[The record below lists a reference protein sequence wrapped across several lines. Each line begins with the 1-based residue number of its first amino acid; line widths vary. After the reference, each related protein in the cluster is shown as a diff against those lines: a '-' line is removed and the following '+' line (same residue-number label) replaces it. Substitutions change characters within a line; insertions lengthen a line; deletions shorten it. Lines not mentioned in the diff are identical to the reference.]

1 MDQEQNSKLVNGYV
15 LAVEDSLVQAKR
27 LEYFFKK
34 YQIDY
39 RIFST
44 GEEALIYLG
53 KRIPELIISDV
64 IMPGMDGY
72 ELCRRVKENPA
83 TAAIPVILLTSLQDP
98 NDIIRGLQAG
108 ADNFITKPYDERYL
122 LSRIEHLLSNIDL
135 DKNGFQQENTNPINL
150 RYRGE
155 EFKITSG
162 RRQILDLLV
171 SVYDTA
177 IQRNEELTAIKI
189 ELEGTNRSLVQAND
203 DLDAFSRTVS
213 HDLKSPLAVIIGF
226 TSAILDNP
234 ETTVSEEEKS
244 YVQFIH
250 ESALEMTQLIKDL
263 LSFSQSGRL
272 DLQEEELNLSDIA
285 NDILG
290 GILLRYPQCTPK
302 VKIDGDLKARA
313 DNKLMRVVLDN
324 LLGNAVK
331 YSSKVETPEI
341 TFGKKEYFGKDLF
354 FIKDNGAGFNM
365 AKADKLFQPFVRL
378 HSGMEYSGTGV
389 GLSTVKRII
398 EKHGGEIW
406 AESEEGKGAT
416 FFFTLK

>member
-1 MDQEQNSKLVNGYV
+1 MDQELNSKLVNGYV

-27 LEYFFKK
+27 LEFFFKK
-34 YQIDY
+34 YQIEY

-83 TAAIPVILLTSLQDP
+83 TSGIPVILLTSLQDP

-108 ADNFITKPYDERYL
+108 ADNFITKPYDEKYL
-122 LSRIEHLLSNIDL
+122 LSRIEHLLSNIDI

-177 IQRNEELTAIKI
+177 IQRNEELTSIKF
-189 ELEGTNRSLVQAND
+189 ELEGTNRSLVQANE

-234 ETTVSEEEKS
+234 ESTVNEEEKS
-244 YVQFIH
+244 YIQFIH

-272 DLQEEELNLSDIA
+272 DLQEEELDLSDIA

-290 GILLRYPQCTPK
+290 GILLRYPQSTPK
-302 VKIDGDLKARA
+302 VTIESDLKAKA

-324 LLGNAVK
+324 LIGNAVK
-331 YSSKVETPEI
+331 YSSKVEFPEI

-354 FIKDNGAGFNM
+354 FVKDNGAGFNM
-365 AKADKLFQPFVRL
+365 AKADNLFQPFVRL

-389 GLSTVKRII
+389 GLSTVKRIV

-416 FFFTLK
+416 FYFTLE

>member
-302 VKIDGDLKARA
+302 VTIDGDLKARA

>member
-44 GEEALIYLG
+44 GEEAIIYLG

-83 TAAIPVILLTSLQDP
+83 TATIPVILLTSLQDP

-108 ADNFITKPYDERYL
+108 ADNFITKPYDEKYL

-135 DKNGFQQENTNPINL
+135 GKNGFQQENTNPISL

-189 ELEGTNRSLVQAND
+189 ELEETNRSLVQANE

-234 ETTVSEEEKS
+234 ETSVNEDEKS
-244 YVQFIH
+244 YIQFIH

-290 GILLRYPQCTPK
+290 GILLRYPESSPK
-302 VKIDGDLKARA
+302 VTIEADLKARA

-331 YSSKVETPEI
+331 YSSKVESPEI
-341 TFGKKEYFGKDLF
+341 VFGKKEYFGKDLF
-354 FIKDNGAGFNM
+354 FVKDNGAGFNM

-378 HSGMEYSGTGV
+378 HSGLEYSGTGV

>member
-44 GEEALIYLG
+44 GEEAIIYLG

-83 TAAIPVILLTSLQDP
+83 TATIPVILLTSLQDP

-108 ADNFITKPYDERYL
+108 ADNFITKPYDEKYL

-135 DKNGFQQENTNPINL
+135 GKNGFQQENTNPISL

-189 ELEGTNRSLVQAND
+189 ELEETNRSLVQANE

-234 ETTVSEEEKS
+234 ETSVNEDEKS
-244 YVQFIH
+244 YIQFIH

-290 GILLRYPQCTPK
+290 GILLRYPESSPK
-302 VKIDGDLKARA
+302 VTIKSDLKARA

-331 YSSKVETPEI
+331 YSSKVESPEI
-341 TFGKKEYFGKDLF
+341 VFGKKEYFGKDLF
-354 FIKDNGAGFNM
+354 FVKDNGAGFNM

-378 HSGMEYSGTGV
+378 HSGLEYSGTGV

>member
-44 GEEALIYLG
+44 GEEAIIYLG

-83 TAAIPVILLTSLQDP
+83 TATIPVILLTSLQDP

-108 ADNFITKPYDERYL
+108 ADNFITKPYDEKYL

-135 DKNGFQQENTNPINL
+135 GKNGFQQENTNPISL

-189 ELEGTNRSLVQAND
+189 ELEETNRSLVQANE

-234 ETTVSEEEKS
+234 ETSVNEDEKS
-244 YVQFIH
+244 YIQFIH

-290 GILLRYPQCTPK
+290 GILLRYPESSPK
-302 VKIDGDLKARA
+302 VTIESDLKARA

-331 YSSKVETPEI
+331 YSSKVESPEI
-341 TFGKKEYFGKDLF
+341 VFGKKEYFGKDLF
-354 FIKDNGAGFNM
+354 FVKDNGAGFNM

-378 HSGMEYSGTGV
+378 HSGLEYSGTGV

>member
-27 LEYFFKK
+27 LEFFFKK

-72 ELCRRVKENPA
+72 ELCRRVKESPA

-108 ADNFITKPYDERYL
+108 ADNFITKPYDEKYL
-122 LSRIEHLLSNIDL
+122 LSRIEHLLSNIGL
-135 DKNGFQQENTNPINL
+135 DNNGFQKENTNPISL
-150 RYRGE
+150 KYRGE

-189 ELEGTNRSLVQAND
+189 ELEGTNRSLVQANE

-234 ETTVSEEEKS
+234 ESSVSEEEKS

-272 DLQEEELNLSDIA
+272 DLREEELDLSDIA

-290 GILLRYPQCTPK
+290 GILLRYPQSTPK
-302 VKIDGDLKARA
+302 VTIESDLKVRA

-331 YSSKVETPEI
+331 YSSKVESPEI
-341 TFGKKEYFGKDLF
+341 FFGKKEYFGKDLF

-378 HSGMEYSGTGV
+378 HSGLEYSGTGV

-416 FFFTLK
+416 FYFTLE

>member
-1 MDQEQNSKLVNGYV
+1 MNELVSGYI

-34 YQIDY
+34 HQFDY

-44 GEEALIYLG
+44 AEEALVYIG
-53 KRIPELIISDV
+53 KRVPSLIISDI
-64 IMPGMDGY
+64 IMPGIDGY
-72 ELCRRVKENPA
+72 QFCRQVKENPS
-83 TAAIPVILLTSLQDP
+83 TSTIPVILLTSLQDP

-108 ADNFITKPYDERYL
+108 ADNFITKPYDEKYL
-122 LSRIEHLLSNIDL
+122 LSRIEHLINNKSQIEEGVISLKAD
-135 DKNGFQQENTNPINL
+135 PINL

-177 IQRNEELTAIKI
+177 IQRNEELTSIKMK
-189 ELEGTNRSLVQAND
+189 LEETNRSLLQANE

-226 TSAILDNP
+226 TSAIIDNP
-234 ETTVSEEEKS
+234 ESTVSEEERG
-244 YVQFIH
+244 YVKYIL

-263 LSFSQSGRL
+263 LAFSQSGRL
-272 DLQEEELNLSDIA
+272 DLKEEELDLSDIA

-290 GILLRYPQCTPK
+290 GILLRYPDSKPV
-302 VKIDGDLKARA
+302 VKIESNLKARA

-324 LLGNAVK
+324 LIGNAVK
-331 YSSKVETPEI
+331 YSSKTESPEI
-341 TFGKKEYFGKDLF
+341 FFGKKEYFGKDLF
-354 FIKDNGAGFNM
+354 FIQDNGAGFEM
-365 AKADKLFQPFVRL
+365 SKADKLFQPFVRL
-378 HSGMEYSGTGV
+378 HSGVEYSGTGV

-406 AESEEGKGAT
+406 AESEPGKGAT
-416 FFFTLK
+416 FFFTLE

>member
-53 KRIPELIISDV
+53 RRIPELIISDV

-72 ELCRRVKENPA
+72 ELCRKIKENPA
-83 TAAIPVILLTSLQDP
+83 TSSIPVILLTSLQDP

-108 ADNFITKPYDERYL
+108 ADNFITKPYDEKYL
-122 LSRIEHLLSNIDL
+122 LSRIEHLLSNINNDE
-135 DKNGFQQENTNPINL
+135 NGFQQENTNPINL
-150 RYRGE
+150 KYRGE

-177 IQRNEELTAIKI
+177 IQRNEELTEIKI
-189 ELEGTNRSLVQAND
+189 QLEETNRSLVQANE

-226 TSAILDNP
+226 TSAIMDNP
-234 ETTVSEEEKS
+234 ESSVNEEEKS
-244 YVQFIH
+244 YVKFIH

-263 LSFSQSGRL
+263 LAFSQSGRL
-272 DLQEEELNLSDIA
+272 DLREEELDLSDIA

-290 GILLRYPQCTPK
+290 GILLRYPQCEPK
-302 VKIDGDLKARA
+302 VTIEENLKAKA

-324 LLGNAVK
+324 LIGNAVK
-331 YSSKVETPEI
+331 YSSKVDSPEI
-341 TFGKKEYFGKDLF
+341 IFGKKEYFGKDLF
-354 FIKDNGAGFNM
+354 FVKDNGSGFNM

-378 HSGMEYSGTGV
+378 HSGMEYAGTGV

-416 FFFTLK
+416 FYFTLE

>member
-53 KRIPELIISDV
+53 RRIPELIISDV

-72 ELCRRVKENPA
+72 ELCGKIKENPA
-83 TAAIPVILLTSLQDP
+83 TSSIPVILLTSLQDP

-108 ADNFITKPYDERYL
+108 ADNFITKPYDEKYL
-122 LSRIEHLLSNIDL
+122 LSRIEHLLSNINNDE
-135 DKNGFQQENTNPINL
+135 NGFQQENSNPINL
-150 RYRGE
+150 KYRGE

-177 IQRNEELTAIKI
+177 IQRNEELTEIKI
-189 ELEGTNRSLVQAND
+189 QLEETNRSLVQANE

-226 TSAILDNP
+226 TSAIMDNP
-234 ETTVSEEEKS
+234 ESSVNEEEKS
-244 YVQFIH
+244 YVKFIH

-263 LSFSQSGRL
+263 LAFSQSGRL
-272 DLQEEELNLSDIA
+272 DLREEELDLSDIA

-290 GILLRYPQCTPK
+290 GILLRYPQCEPK
-302 VKIDGDLKARA
+302 VTIEENLKAKA

-324 LLGNAVK
+324 LIGNAVK
-331 YSSKVETPEI
+331 YSSKVDSPEI
-341 TFGKKEYFGKDLF
+341 IFGKKEYFGKDLF
-354 FIKDNGAGFNM
+354 FVKDNGSGFNM

-378 HSGMEYSGTGV
+378 HSGMEYAGTGV

-416 FFFTLK
+416 FYFTLE

>member
-1 MDQEQNSKLVNGYV
+1 MNELVNGYI

-34 YQIDY
+34 YKFDY

-44 GEEALIYLG
+44 GEEALVYIG
-53 KRIPELIISDV
+53 KRVPSLIISDI
-64 IMPGMDGY
+64 IMPGIDGY
-72 ELCRRVKENPA
+72 QLCRQVKESSP
-83 TAAIPVILLTSLQDP
+83 TASIPVILLTSLQDP

-108 ADNFITKPYDERYL
+108 ADNFITKPYDEKYL
-122 LSRIEHLLSNIDL
+122 LSRIEHLI
-135 DKNGFQQENTNPINL
+135 TNRNQTEEEIINLKAEPINL
-150 RYRGE
+150 KYRGE

-162 RRQILDLLV
+162 RKQILDLLV

-177 IQRNEELTAIKI
+177 IQRNEELTSIKMQI
-189 ELEGTNRSLVQAND
+189 EETNRSLLQANE

-226 TSAILDNP
+226 TSAIIDNP
-234 ETTVSEEEKS
+234 ESTVNEEERS
-244 YVQFIH
+244 YVKYIL
-250 ESALEMTQLIKDL
+250 ESAQEMTQLIKDL
-263 LSFSQSGRL
+263 LAFSQSGRL

-290 GILLRYPQCTPK
+290 GILLRYPTSKP
-302 VKIDGDLKARA
+302 VVTIESNLKAHA

-324 LLGNAVK
+324 LIGNAVK
-331 YSSKVETPEI
+331 YSSKVENPDI
-341 TFGKKEYFGKDLF
+341 IFGKKEYFGKDLF
-354 FIKDNGAGFNM
+354 FIKDNGAGFEM
-365 AKADKLFQPFVRL
+365 SKADKLFQPFVRL
-378 HSGMEYSGTGV
+378 HSGIEYSGTGV

-406 AESEEGKGAT
+406 AESEPGKGAA
-416 FFFTLK
+416 FFFTLQ